1 MLSLVEFNQ
10 VRKQRLGAGPGTF
23 PSLMNIASDLKDDE
37 GMTGFGD
44 AGSNYN
50 TNLLMQAR

>member
-1 MLSLVEFNQ
+1 MLSIIEFHQ
-10 VRKQRLGAGPGTF
+10 IRKQRVGVGPGTF

-44 AGSNYN
+44 ASSNYN